1 MSDSIDKILKQ
12 LKGFAGSGVSV
23 IAGSGNTASG
33 SVTISGSAGY
43 TGATGMGATAGYTHS
58 NYYRQ
63 YSPEEMVEAFM
74 VGWEKNDLL
83 DERPIDEIAK
93 EYLKNKFG

>member
-1 MSDSIDKILKQ
+1 MTTEEMIKRLAA
-12 LKGFAGSGVSV
+12 LTGAGGTVSQ
-23 IAGSGNTASG
+23 SSSG
-33 SVTISGSAGY
+33 SSGHAGHVGC
-43 TGATGMGATAGYTHS
+43 TGATGMGATNGYTHN

-74 VGWEKNDLL
+74 AGWEKNDLL